1 MVHSRQSIAL
11 DFSLCRLQC
20 PAQGRMLEE
29 DPRSG
34 TRVASPQHNRWSISQ
49 YLPYVNYY
57 LVGTIFET
65 STRREKEEN
74 PKTHPHKPRMGHP
87 TSPRR
92 LGLGHPPTRIQ
103 AKCCAARRA
112 ARPRFGCPSARYRP
126 EAPVEHGIEGG
137 IIPTGGS
144 PVTAEHCPKKKKR
157 KAPQG
162 VATNKL
168 VFSAYQGSNDG
179 LFPHVLSLYVA
190 PGSTVADVTM
200 AMVCFGGRSPRG
212 HIALKRAISVMEW
225 TPQSCPTGTEAL
237 TVSYLTLHICIRR
250 VVQPT
255 RTTRTTKSITETMSF
270 RQPRNERRRN
280 TMRLSLIST
289 LRLRR
294 RPIEYSATRAY
305 IS

>member
-92 LGLGHPPTRIQ
+92 LGLRHPPSRPPKVWVSKCKVSAGGASGTR
-103 AKCCAARRA
+103 
-112 ARPRFGCPSARYRP
+112 
-126 EAPVEHGIEGG
+126 
-137 IIPTGGS
+137 
-144 PVTAEHCPKKKKR
+144 
-157 KAPQG
+157 
-162 VATNKL
+162 N
-168 VFSAYQGSNDG
+168 
-179 LFPHVLSLYVA
+179 
-190 PGSTVADVTM
+190 
-200 AMVCFGGRSPRG
+200 
-212 HIALKRAISVMEW
+212 
-225 TPQSCPTGTEAL
+225 
-237 TVSYLTLHICIRR
+237 
-250 VVQPT
+250 
-255 RTTRTTKSITETMSF
+255 
-270 RQPRNERRRN
+270 
-280 TMRLSLIST
+280 
-289 LRLRR
+289 
-294 RPIEYSATRAY
+294 
-305 IS
+305 